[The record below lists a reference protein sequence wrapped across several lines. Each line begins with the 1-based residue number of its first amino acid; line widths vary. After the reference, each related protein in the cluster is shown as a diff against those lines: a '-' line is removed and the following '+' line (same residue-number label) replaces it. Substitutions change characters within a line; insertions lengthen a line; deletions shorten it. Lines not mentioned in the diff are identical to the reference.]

1 MNQSEG
7 TYSRTRNARGT
18 GGCPSR
24 QQRHPSHAQHISGSA
39 TSTRRIRVV
48 ALATTALALSNGTTC
63 TSTCR
68 SRTIDLLQVD
78 ALSAAP
84 QYAYV
89 TTTAAS
95 SRRGIT
101 SSPCTSVPL
110 CINPSHTTSKREPL
124 SNEDRLT
131 IHDFAGTSKNTE
143 ISRRSL
149 VATMPAKNRRQDRR
163 TYLYWSR
170 IEPRKNAI
178 RIVFIAT
185 ALFAATA
192 LFLSSPAL
200 AIMQRAV
207 NSGTSSATSSSSAAA
222 VAVAAELSAERLAA
236 ASSTSCPTALSRPLG
251 TLRVLPT
258 KAEIDVSIRL
268 LAASLGGAAV
278 GLERSS
284 SDRPAGVR
292 TMALVSLGAAAFTVC
307 SMYGFLSVASS
318 VSGAK
323 FDPSRMASNVA
334 SGVGFI
340 GAGVITNNRKAAG
353 VYDRQSSVNGLTT
366 AAAIW
371 VSAAVGV
378 ACGVGLFVVGAA
390 AALSTIAILRFGRVK
405 NTGLGK
411 GVLSIGTKRK
421 KNTSASASTPASISR
436 PTTSSSNATAS
447 LLNAT
452 SVSLSGKVGAEAPAA
467 LDPLLKAAKKRT
479 PLAVAGDGLA
489 ARLMRDLV
497 PSGANKDN
505 SPPKS
510 TGETLVREKS
520 VEETR
525 APSTQE
531 AGIDS
536 AVKKKTGMKS
546 NSTLPSRLDRGQR
559 KVTEKR
565 SQKLV
570 DPLLEKYLWG
580 DDGEERKEPAT
591 TFEGLPI
598 PPYVPPTSFP
608 ESGAPADAEY
618 EGAGQEMV
626 NARRRPAPNG
636 GGRSSGASEKL
647 SDSG

>member
-1 MNQSEG
+1 M
-7 TYSRTRNARGT
+7 TVPVPARAAAARGSSHR
-18 GGCPSR
+18 GGGS
-24 QQRHPSHAQHISGSA
+24 SGSGH
-39 TSTRRIRVV
+39 RRPRQRKSQSRGLPRRWEGRRRDWREFAAEDRRLERGGIIIIADSRRRR
-48 ALATTALALSNGTTC
+48 SGG
-63 TSTCR
+63 SGRSSR
-68 SRTIDLLQVD
+68 SRRRKK
-78 ALSAAP
+78 SKRRAA
-84 QYAYV
+84 AAIATLKTT
-89 TTTAAS
+89 TTTAA
-95 SRRGIT
+95 T
-101 SSPCTSVPL
+101 SS
-110 CINPSHTTSKREPL
+110 
-124 SNEDRLT
+124 
-131 IHDFAGTSKNTE
+131 
-143 ISRRSL
+143 
-149 VATMPAKNRRQDRR
+149 M
-163 TYLYWSR
+163 
-170 IEPRKNAI
+170 
-178 RIVFIAT
+178 
-185 ALFAATA
+185 
-192 LFLSSPAL
+192 
-200 AIMQRAV
+200 
-207 NSGTSSATSSSSAAA
+207 SSSSLSGRRARSRSGSADVLVDSNSFRTTSRRRTRRQQRKQEQDQDQDQDQEQDQDAVAVAYEEEEEIVGADSSSLGATGSTARIASNLSTSAA

>member
-1 MNQSEG
+1 M
-7 TYSRTRNARGT
+7 
-18 GGCPSR
+18 
-24 QQRHPSHAQHISGSA
+24 
-39 TSTRRIRVV
+39 
-48 ALATTALALSNGTTC
+48 
-63 TSTCR
+63 
-68 SRTIDLLQVD
+68 QVE
-78 ALSAAP
+78 ALSATP
-84 QYAYV
+84 YV
-89 TTTAAS
+89 TTPAAS
-95 SRRGIT
+95 SRSGVT
-101 SSPCTSVPL
+101 SLPCASVPL
-110 CINPSHTTSKREPL
+110 PVLVCTNPSHTTSKREPL
-124 SNEDRLT
+124 SNEDRLI
-131 IHDFAGTSKNTE
+131 IHDVAGTSKNTE
-143 ISRRSL
+143 IIRRSL
-149 VATMPAKNRRQDRR
+149 VATMSAKNLRDRR
-163 TYLYWSR
+163 TYWSR
-170 IEPRKNAI
+170 IILRNKAI
-178 RIVFIAT
+178 RIVFIAA
-185 ALFAATA
+185 ALFATTA
-192 LFLSSPAL
+192 LLLSSPAL
-200 AIMQRAV
+200 AIMQSAV
-207 NSGTSSATSSSSAAA
+207 NSGTSPATA
-222 VAVAAELSAERLAA
+222 AAELSAETLAA
-236 ASSTSCPTALSRPLG
+236 ASSTSCPTALFRPLG

-258 KAEIDVSIRL
+258 QAEIEVSIRL

-318 VSGAK
+318 VSGAR

-411 GVLSIGTKRK
+411 RVLSIGTKRK

-436 PTTSSSNATAS
+436 PTSSSSNATAS

-467 LDPLLKAAKKRT
+467 LDPLLKAAKQRIPT
-479 PLAVAGDGLA
+479 SVAGDGLA
-489 ARLMRDLV
+489 ARLKRDLV
-497 PSGANKDN
+497 PSDANNDN
-505 SPPKS
+505 PPSKN
-510 TGETLVREKS
+510 TGETLVKEKS

-525 APSTQE
+525 ASSTQE
-531 AGIDS
+531 TGIDS
-536 AVKKKTGMKS
+536 AVKRKTGKKS
-546 NSTLPSRLDRGQR
+546 NSTSPSRLDRGQR
-559 KVTEKR
+559 NVAEKR

-580 DDGEERKEPAT
+580 NDGEERKEPAT

-608 ESGAPADAEY
+608 KSGAPADAEY

-626 NARRRPAPNG
+626 NARSRPASNG
-636 GGRSSGASEKL
+636 GDRSSGSGEKL
-647 SDSG
+647 SDSS